1 MEEVVAV
8 THVAPVILRSW
19 VARASFSLDD
29 LDELFC
35 GVFGEIVVNNFS
47 SLIRQQVTYH
57 DDCLY
62 ACGL

>member
-8 THVAPVILRSW
+8 TTHVAPVILRSW

-35 GVFGEIVVNNFS
+35 GGPVRS
-47 SLIRQQVTYH
+47 SSV
-57 DDCLY
+57 
-62 ACGL
+62 APPV